1 MQFIEISIFIFFL
14 LFLINHLIKSNNFLL
29 DNKRSSSHKIFIDKN
44 SKPPFSGGIL
54 ILLSLLIL
62 IPNSEINF
70 KIIIFL
76 VFMTGFLSDINILRS
91 ANLRFII
98 QIILVI
104 FSIIILE
111 IYIKNIRVSFLDI
124 FLINFYF
131 NVFFTSFCVLVL
143 INGTNFIDGLNTL
156 VVGYYLLIIFAISS
170 FYSENDIFI
179 LDYKMIIYFSIILL
193 TIAILNGLNL
203 LYLGDNGAYLLSFF
217 IAILL
222 IDLASN
228 FKALSPYYI
237 VNLLWYPA
245 YENLFSIIRKI
256 KSKKSPLKPDN
267 LHLHQL
273 IFLFIKKNIKLKP
286 KILNTLTG
294 ITINLFNLIIF
305 IAATKNY
312 SNTKSQLMILC
323 VSFITYNLI
332 YILLNKSFK
341 HQNV

>member
-1 MQFIEISIFIFFL
+1 MQFIGTSIFIFIL
-14 LFLINHLIKSNNFLL
+14 LFLINHLIKNNNFLL
-29 DNKRSSSHKIFIDKN
+29 DNKESSLHKIFTDKN
-44 SKPPFSGGIL
+44 TKPPFSGGIL
-54 ILLSLLIL
+54 ILLSLFVF

-76 VFMTGFLSDINILRS
+76 IFMTGFLSDINILKS

-98 QIILVI
+98 QIILVF

-111 IYIKNIRVSFLDI
+111 KYIQTVRVDFLDV
-124 FLINFYF
+124 FLSNFYF
-131 NVFFTSFCVLVL
+131 KLFFTSFCILVL

-156 VVGYYLLIIFAISS
+156 VLGYYLLIIFFISS
-170 FYSENDIFI
+170 FYSETDIFI
-179 LDYKMIIYFSIILL
+179 LNYEVLIYFSIILL
-193 TIAILNGLNL
+193 SILILNGLNL

-217 IAILL
+217 IAIIL
-222 IDLASN
+222 IDLSN
-228 FKALSPYYI
+228 NITILSPYYI

-273 IFLFIKKNIKLKP
+273 IFLFVKKKFKIKP
-286 KILNTLTG
+286 KIVNTFTG
-294 ITINLFNLIIF
+294 ISINLFNLIIF

-312 SNTKSQLMILC
+312 SNTKFQLMILLI
-323 VSFITYNLI
+323 SFVIYNLV
-332 YILLNKSFK
+332 YVILNRKFK
-341 HQNV
+341 

>member
-1 MQFIEISIFIFFL
+1 
-14 LFLINHLIKSNNFLL
+14 
-29 DNKRSSSHKIFIDKN
+29 
-44 SKPPFSGGIL
+44 
-54 ILLSLLIL
+54 
-62 IPNSEINF
+62 
-70 KIIIFL
+70 
-76 VFMTGFLSDINILRS
+76 
-91 ANLRFII
+91 
-98 QIILVI
+98 
-104 FSIIILE
+104 
-111 IYIKNIRVSFLDI
+111 
-124 FLINFYF
+124 
-131 NVFFTSFCVLVL
+131 
-143 INGTNFIDGLNTL
+143 
-156 VVGYYLLIIFAISS
+156 
-170 FYSENDIFI
+170 
-179 LDYKMIIYFSIILL
+179 MIIYFSITLL